1 MKKLNFKIV
10 SIILIGFMLN
20 SGLIGFAQENEKN
33 NIIKQKRQIEEFNG
47 IDVGGA
53 FTVYL
58 KQGDQNSA
66 IVETKAK
73 IIDKVL
79 TEVKKQTLYIYS
91 KSLKNPGKLNVY
103 ITFKDISRIDVHGAA
118 TIKGQSVI
126 SAEELKIDASGASF
140 VELDLDVDTLN
151 TDISGA
157 ADIKLTGKANTHVTS
172 VSGAGELEAAD
183 LKTNTTHAEASGAGD
198 ATINASEEAE
208 INTSGAAS
216 ISNIGTYKTA
226 KTYKKEDVIVI
237 AEVDETE
244 KVRVKSN
251 YHGDTTKVKIIGLEV
266 EVIEKK
272 DSVKV
277 TVGNHKLI
285 IDDNGNVK
293 FKRTKKRKFNGHW
306 AGIGIG
312 INGYFNKDLN
322 MSFPKEYEYMN
333 LNISK
338 SIFVNINVY
347 EQNISFSKNQKFGML
362 TGIGLGINNYRF
374 SKDVTLNPDSSE
386 IIGYIDRGIN
396 IRKSKLVIT
405 SINIPVLFEF
415 QTNRY
420 CNKNSFHITAG
431 MIFGLR
437 IASHTKTYFD
447 EHNKEYYLT
456 RYNPQ
461 TDKYEDVWKTDSP
474 NHAKLKDHDD
484 FYLNPFRFD
493 ATLRI
498 GWGWINL
505 FGTYSVSTLF
515 KKDKGPELYPFSVG
529 LTLAGW

>member
-10 SIILIGFMLN
+10 SIILIGLMLN

-33 NIIKQKRQIEEFNG
+33 NIIKQERQIDEFNE

-58 KQGDQNSA
+58 KQGDRYSVT
-66 IVETKAK
+66 VETKAK
-73 IIDKVL
+73 IIDKVF

-103 ITFKDISRIDVHGAA
+103 LTFKDINSINVHGAA
-118 TIKGQSVI
+118 TLKGQSVI
-126 SAEELKIDASGASF
+126 SAEELKIHASGASL
-140 VELDLDVDTLN
+140 VKLDLNVDTLN

-172 VSGAGELEAAD
+172 VSGAGELKAAD
-183 LKTNTTHAEASGAGD
+183 LKTNITHAEASGAGD
-198 ATINASEEAE
+198 ATINASEEVE
-208 INTSGAAS
+208 MNTSGAAS
-216 ISNIGTYKTA
+216 ISNIGTTETIKTD
-226 KTYKKEDVIVI
+226 KEDIIVT
-237 AEVDETE
+237 AEVDEIE
-244 KVRVKSN
+244 KVRVKTS
-251 YHGDTTKVKIIGLEV
+251 YHGDTTIVKIVGLKV

-272 DSVKV
+272 DSVTV
-277 TVGNHKLI
+277 TFGNHKLI

-312 INGYFNKDLN
+312 INGYFNKYLN

-338 SIFVNINVY
+338 SIVVNINVY

-362 TGIGLGINNYRF
+362 TGIGLGINNYGF
-374 SKDVTLNPDSSE
+374 SKDVTLNSDSSE
-386 IIGYIDRGIN
+386 IIGYIARGIN

-420 CNKNSFHITAG
+420 CNKNSFHVTAG

-447 EHNKEYYLT
+447 EQNKKYYLT

-461 TDKYEDVWKTDSP
+461 TDKYEDVLWADSP
-474 NHAKLKDHDD
+474 DHAKLKDHDD

-515 KKDKGPELYPFSVG
+515 KKDKGPELYPFSIG